1 MGRLRPHEIEAII
14 SRRET
19 SDSSAE
25 PLAALV
31 REVRRD
37 LLEDPTAAVAAR
49 HLTAMNDAQRKDKGS
64 RAVRTSND
72 WRGSVPAI
80 SQHQLAAVATAALLL
95 LGAAVAVA
103 VTPNNAGETAK
114 NAVSND
120 NTGHGQAVSDTARN
134 TSLQGC
140 EKGQAIAAQAS
151 GKTIRANEPCSRGG
165 GGGNPNGDTG
175 GNPNGE
181 NGGNG
186 ANDTNGTPQGSG
198 GPGGGG
204 SGGGSGTGCGGGSGG
219 GGRGGGRGSQWLQRR
234 RLRWWRGG
242 GGGGGSVVAAA
253 AAPVVLAAAGRRLRV
268 RQRRRLRWSGG
279 RLGNWWTAGEPSHS
293 VDASVAVPSAARPSL
308 SGRADHPAMA
318 RARLERFQFLTGPQT
333 GLTHPS
339 NETGAPNERP
349 DFTE

>member
-1 MGRLRPHEIEAII
+1 MDPSDDYRDEMGRLRPHEIEAII
-14 SRRET
+14 SRREA

-49 HLTAMNDAQRKDKGS
+49 HLAAMNDAQRKDKGP

-72 WRGSVPAI
+72 RRGSVPAI
-80 SQHQLAAVATAALLL
+80 SQRRLAAVATAALLL

-103 VTPNNAGETAK
+103 VTPDNAGETAK

-140 EKGQAIAAQAS
+140 EKGQAIAGQAS
-151 GKTIRANEPCSRGG
+151 GKTIPANEPCSRGG
-165 GGGNPNGDTG
+165 GGGNPNGDSG
-175 GNPNGE
+175 GNPNGD

-186 ANDTNGTPQGSG
+186 ANDTTGSPQGSG

-204 SGGGSGTGCGGGSGG
+204 GGGSQTGSGGGSGGPG
-219 GGRGGGRGSQWLQRR
+219 
-234 RLRWWRGG
+234 GG
-242 GGGGGSVVAAA
+242 GGGGGSVF
-253 AAPVVLAAAGRRLRV
+253 GGGGG
-268 RQRRRLRWSGG
+268 SGG
-279 RLGNWWTAGEPSHS
+279 PGGGGGGGGS
-293 VDASVAVPSAARPSL
+293 VFGGGGGSGGPGGGGGGGGSVFGGGGGSSDPGVGSGIGGPPGSL
-308 SGRADHPAMA
+308 P
-318 RARLERFQFLTGPQT
+318 TP
-333 GLTHPS
+333 
-339 NETGAPNERP
+339 
-349 DFTE
+349 

>member
-1 MGRLRPHEIEAII
+1 MDPSDDYRDEMGQLRPHEIEAII
-14 SRRET
+14 SRREA

-49 HLTAMNDAQRKDKGS
+49 HLAAMNDAQRKDKGS
-64 RAVRTSND
+64 RAVRTSD
-72 WRGSVPAI
+72 DRRGSVPAI
-80 SQHQLAAVATAALLL
+80 SQRRLAAVATAALLL

-103 VTPNNAGETAK
+103 VTPDNAGETAK

-140 EKGQAIAAQAS
+140 EKGQAIAPQAS
-151 GKTIRANEPCSRGG
+151 GKTIPANEPCSRGG
-165 GGGNPNGDTG
+165 GGGNRNGDTG
-175 GNPNGE
+175 GNPNGD

-204 SGGGSGTGCGGGSGG
+204 GGGGSQTGSGGGSGGPGGGGGGGGGSQTGSGGGSGG
-219 GGRGGGRGSQWLQRR
+219 PG
-234 RLRWWRGG
+234 GG
-242 GGGGGSVVAAA
+242 GGGGGSVF
-253 AAPVVLAAAGRRLRV
+253 GGGGG
-268 RQRRRLRWSGG
+268 SGG
-279 RLGNWWTAGEPSHS
+279 PEVGSGIGGP
-293 VDASVAVPSAARPSL
+293 PGSL
-308 SGRADHPAMA
+308 P
-318 RARLERFQFLTGPQT
+318 TP
-333 GLTHPS
+333 
-339 NETGAPNERP
+339 
-349 DFTE
+349 